1 MDLLNDDYYFTCSA
15 PLSPMEPSDAWVHDL
30 LIKSAP
36 LTTCN
41 SFTGQSFLS
50 LDPIPDVNTE
60 PELRYFPSQPQ
71 QSDPEFASSSG
82 SSSSSPHIKSEVTYD
97 KVPDLSSLHNKLEL
111 IRKNNDLTPKS
122 LESIFDTKDI
132 LKDEDV
138 PISRRRTQANGSLV
152 SSTFSNSEANS
163 SKSSSPSS
171 PTFSKP
177 RVTKKRAH
185 RKRLTETQKQAHNKI
200 EKKYRININ
209 TKIAALQKIIPWVA
223 YEKTAFETGKEEDNT
238 PDNHCNRLNKSMILE
253 KATDYILYLQK
264 NEERILQENLELK
277 KEIMRLGGNVN

>member
-152 SSTFSNSEANS
+152 SSTFS
-163 SKSSSPSS
+163 
-171 PTFSKP
+171 KP